1 MIISH
6 IVAMAKNHVIGKDNT
21 IPWNIP
27 GELLRFKELTMN
39 KTVIMGRKTY
49 ESLDKK
55 LKGRR
60 IIVISNTLEEK
71 KSEFILAKSIEEALD
86 KAGNEYEVFIAGGG
100 ELYKTTLN
108 MTDKLYIT
116 VLDQEIQGTVF
127 YPEIDYSLYDL
138 TYEKRIEESNIP
150 YTYYTYEKKGD

>member
-6 IVAMAKNHVIGKDNT
+6 IVAMAKNHIIGRDNT

-49 ESLDKK
+49 ESLEKK

-60 IIVISNTLEEK
+60 IIVISNTLEANDH
-71 KSEFILAKSIEEALD
+71 EFILAKSIEEALD
-86 KAGNEYEVFIAGGG
+86 KAGNEHEVFIAGGG
-100 ELYKTTLN
+100 ELYKTTLD
-108 MTDKLYIT
+108 MADKLYIT
-116 VLDQEIQGTVF
+116 VLDQEIEGTVF
-127 YPEIDYSLYDL
+127 YPKIDKSLYDL
-138 TYEKRIEESNIP
+138 TYEEHIRDASIP